1 MRPKGRTN
9 MYAWP
14 IWEVHIHYYGL
25 LSSHLFIISLFELI
39 MLLHPETQTHHM
51 AEYLPR
57 YPTVCIGQQ
66 LRSTHASRRQPIRQ
80 EI

>member
-39 MLLHPETQTHHM
+39 MLLCPETQTHRM
-51 AEYLPR
+51 AGYIPR
-57 YPTVCIGQQ
+57 YRNV
-66 LRSTHASRRQPIRQ
+66 RIR
-80 EI
+80 